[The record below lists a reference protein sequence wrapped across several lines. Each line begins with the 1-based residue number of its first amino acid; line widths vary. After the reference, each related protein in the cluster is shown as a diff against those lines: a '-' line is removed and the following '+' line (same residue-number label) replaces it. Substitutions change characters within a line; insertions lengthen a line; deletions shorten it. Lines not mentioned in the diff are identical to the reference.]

1 MGFLDKVKNLIGIED
16 EYYDEDY
23 ADDEYYDSTQVDTDA
38 GVADTSYSVPE
49 EEPVQKSYQEPRT
62 SRRNNNVV
70 SMAGGNPKMRIAIQ
84 EPLTY
89 DDGPQILDDIL
100 DNKTVVLN
108 LEMLEVDKKRQI
120 FDFVNGGVYSLS
132 GDIQKVAKDI
142 FVIVPKG
149 VEVDGKIKDT
159 LQNKSLYQL

>member
-1 MGFLDKVKNLIGIED
+1 MGILDKVKNLIGIED

-23 ADDEYYDSTQVDTDA
+23 AEDEYYAPASEPVEETTQASTYT
-38 GVADTSYSVPE
+38 YE
-49 EEPVQKSYQEPRT
+49 EEAPQKSYQDTRT
-62 SRRNNNVV
+62 TRRANNVV
-70 SMAGGNPKMRIAIQ
+70 SMAGGNAKMRISIQ

-132 GDIQKVAKDI
+132 GNIQKVAKDI

-159 LQNKSLYQL
+159 LASKSLYQL